1 MDDRSQSARPSPFL
15 FSLIHQQFQEVEL
28 LLEFSEALKGFNKE
42 RAERMDA
49 KERWTWR
56 PELRMRWKW
65 TPRLDVTG
73 VQNRGREGNG
83 RHTWT

>member
-49 KERWTWR
+49 
-56 PELRMRWKW
+56 
-65 TPRLDVTG
+65 
-73 VQNRGREGNG
+73 RE
-83 RHTWT
+83 

>member
-15 FSLIHQQFQEVEL
+15 FSLIHQEFQEGEL

-49 KERWTWR
+49 THGKGRR
-56 PELRMRWKW
+56 PELKRLEEW
-65 TPRLDVTG
+65 TPENDGYG
-73 VQNRGREGNG
+73 VQN
-83 RHTWT
+83 

>member
-1 MDDRSQSARPSPFL
+1 MDDRSQSARPSPFW

-49 KERWTWR
+49 SRR
-56 PELRMRWKW
+56 
-65 TPRLDVTG
+65 TPWGYRG
-73 VQNRGREGNG
+73 VQGEIGENLDAAL
-83 RHTWT
+83 W

>member
-15 FSLIHQQFQEVEL
+15 FSLIHQQIQEVEL

-49 KERWTWR
+49 SRR
-56 PELRMRWKW
+56 
-65 TPRLDVTG
+65 TPWGYRG
-73 VQNRGREGNG
+73 VQNRGRDGNG
-83 RHTWT
+83 RHA

>member
-42 RAERMDA
+42 RAERRDA
-49 KERWTWR
+49 SRR
-56 PELRMRWKW
+56 
-65 TPRLDVTG
+65 TPWGYRG
-73 VQNRGREGNG
+73 VQN
-83 RHTWT
+83 